1 MDIAAL
7 SIASSQMN
15 ISTQVSTAVLSMSL
29 DTVEQ
34 SGDNMIKM
42 MEQSVA
48 PSLGQ
53 NIDIQL

>member
-7 SIASSQMN
+7 SMASSQIN
-15 ISTQVSTAVLSMSL
+15 LSTQVSTAVLSMSL

-34 SGDNMIKM
+34 SGEGMIKM
-42 MEQSVA
+42 MEQSVH